1 MTTAPL
7 REAHQPDAGPARRHL
22 TPLSEAAT
30 GTLSAGGLDAVV
42 DRLVVLDETLT
53 DADRTALLAS
63 LQRLERAAQAAQLR
77 VMLALDEDRHDQR
90 EQASGRASDRGS
102 SAPGVA
108 AQVGAALGCSA
119 SAAGFRLGLARVADR
134 ELPRLAGLHR
144 RGLVSVDHVRAVAA
158 ATIGVGRDDRL
169 TVDEEVAP
177 HAAGWTVRELEARA
191 RAIAYELDPGA
202 ATAAHDRAVA
212 DRHVSGRPVAGAMMR
227 LSALLPLVEGVACL
241 ASLGRGAQA
250 AKAAGDARSVS
261 QLRADLL
268 VQRITGEA
276 PGCMPVEVGVVMSD
290 LTAFGTGDTAAWL
303 PGYGPV
309 PAPVARRLLRGQDER
324 HHGSHPE
331 NGCGDGDGHVLR
343 DGDTSPGY
351 VPGEGVDGDD
361 PAVLARAA
369 DVFLR
374 RLYTHPDTGQL
385 VALDAR
391 GRTFDGALRRL
402 IVWRDG
408 TCRAPGCDSP
418 IRHVDHVQAW
428 RDGGPTSASNGVG
441 VCEAHN
447 YAHEAAGHTAHGL
460 QHRPDDTG
468 WDPPPAITYRYP
480 DGSQHT
486 TTAPPLIPS
495 IWGPVGSHPRR
506 PADPV
511 D

>member
-22 TPLSEAAT
+22 TPLSDAAT
-30 GTLSAGGLDAVV
+30 GTLSAGGVDAVV

-202 ATAAHDRAVA
+202 ATAAHDRVVA
-212 DRHVSGRPVAGAMMR
+212 DRHVSGRPVPGGMMR

-268 VQRITGEA
+268 VQRSG
-276 PGCMPVEVGVVMSD
+276 PGTPRRGCLATARSRPPSPAGCCADRTNATTAATPRTAVVMGM
-290 LTAFGTGDTAAWL
+290 GTSSGT
-303 PGYGPV
+303 V
-309 PAPVARRLLRGQDER
+309 
-324 HHGSHPE
+324 
-331 NGCGDGDGHVLR
+331 
-343 DGDTSPGY
+343 T
-351 VPGEGVDGDD
+351 
-361 PAVLARAA
+361 
-369 DVFLR
+369 LR
-374 RLYTHPDTGQL
+374 R
-385 VALDAR
+385 
-391 GRTFDGALRRL
+391 
-402 IVWRDG
+402 G
-408 TCRAPGCDSP
+408 TCRVRGSTGTTRPCWRGRRTCSCAACTPTPTPGSWSPWMREVAPSTARC
-418 IRHVDHVQAW
+418 
-428 RDGGPTSASNGVG
+428 
-441 VCEAHN
+441 
-447 YAHEAAGHTAHGL
+447 AG
-460 QHRPDDTG
+460 
-468 WDPPPAITYRYP
+468 
-480 DGSQHT
+480 
-486 TTAPPLIPS
+486 
-495 IWGPVGSHPRR
+495 
-506 PADPV
+506 
-511 D
+511 